1 MLDKLN
7 KSKKKEE
14 FENLLDCGQDCED
27 DGNDFEEFET
37 MEGDLEDLEIVSAE
51 IEISENNLK
60 QSDNG
65 KKNKKQNNK
74 GRKNSFF
81 KKKKNTIKKAN
92 DFGNSKNADFV
103 DMGDDSLVEDFVIVG
118 DNSGKM
124 RNFISSFKVVIG
136 IICCILLTVLV
147 YLSMSFKIIPEDIKG
162 SDYSLGS
169 FSVISRNYQPNLDE
183 LKIGDKIVCIDEN
196 FNWLPITVKYEKFTF
211 KSRNGAI
218 IFTED
223 ENGKTHKIQSVD
235 IDYVLR

>member
-1 MLDKLN
+1 MFN
-7 KSKKKEE
+7 KSNKSNKKEE
-14 FENLLDCGQDCED
+14 FENLLDGGQEYED
-27 DGNDFEEFET
+27 AGNDFEEFET
-37 MEGDLEDLEIVSAE
+37 MDGDFEDVEV
-51 IEISENNLK
+51 ISTETEPDESNLK
-60 QSDNG
+60 QRGQN
-65 KKNKKQNNK
+65 KKNKKVKNK
-74 GRKNSFF
+74 DRKNSFF
-81 KKKKNTIKKAN
+81 KKKKSSIKKAN

-103 DMGDDSLVEDFVIVG
+103 DMGDDSLVDDFVIVG

-136 IICCILLTVLV
+136 IICCILLTIFV
-147 YLSMSFKIIPEDIKG
+147 YLSMSFKIVPEDIKG

-169 FSVISRNYQPNLDE
+169 LSVISRNYQPNLDE
-183 LKIGDKIVCIDEN
+183 LKIGDEIVCIDEN
-196 FNWLPITVKYEKFTF
+196 FNWLPFTVKYEKFTF